1 MPVRHELAH
10 EKQTAN
16 AKSAVRFGR
25 EFQLPVRYVAVEIV
39 AGGFVVI
46 KTPPL
51 KFEVHFV
58 VAYFDSFHYQQRR
71 DNSVPALRA
80 KQKLP
85 ACREAVATKNC
96 VCFCWK

>member
-1 MPVRHELAH
+1 M
-10 EKQTAN
+10 N

-25 EFQLPVRYVAVEIV
+25 EFQLLVRHVAVDIV

-51 KFEVHFV
+51 KFVSHFA

-71 DNSVPALRA
+71 VNSVPALRA
-80 KQKLP
+80 KQKSP
-85 ACREAVATKNC
+85 ACRGAVATKNC